1 MEPHAEQSRS
11 LNPVQQA
18 IPPNQAVINGNK
30 SANPADSK
38 SNSPSRAVKES
49 DKRTLRSQNGGL
61 RSKSELSWY
70 FPNYE
75 ELINDEPKEPDA
87 LTAETRIQIIE
98 DSVQTPTPALLS
110 TSPVRNAFNKLRP
123 SRAPEKPSTS
133 KMVQSASSDSES
145 AIAPVDAQ
153 RVDFSAID
161 RSTFVGQEDPLGDNF
176 YAKAHRRAERQ
187 EKQLRNIEKERA
199 MHEKVQLERLLE
211 SLKGHDWLKI
221 MGISGVTDVGKKSF
235 EPKRD
240 YFIREIEILL
250 EKFREWKEEEKRRK
264 TEREE
269 RLMAE
274 EGEAASE
281 DMTDVDAPNGS
292 DVDACAARQLHQEAI
307 SATGRQAPSKTAV
320 PRPAHPPSVQKPF
333 TSFYSKPYLRDAA
346 LGKHRRGRIRLAF
359 GQPLPVLKDKPFELP
374 GDILT
379 QDALAASAR
388 SRRRFRRESRT

>member
-1 MEPHAEQSRS
+1 M
-11 LNPVQQA
+11 VT
-18 IPPNQAVINGNK
+18 NGSE
-30 SANPADSK
+30 SANPANSK
-38 SNSPSRAVKES
+38 SECSSDAVKES
-49 DKRTLRSQNGGL
+49 DKRTLRSQNGGS

-87 LTAETRIQIIE
+87 LTAETRIQIIDE
-98 DSVQTPTPALLS
+98 SVTTPAPAPAPAPAPLS
-110 TSPVRNAFNKLRP
+110 TAPVRNAFNRVRP
-123 SRAPEKPSTS
+123 SRAPEIPTTDS
-133 KMVQSASSDSES
+133 MVQSASSDLDGT
-145 AIAPVDAQ
+145 IAPVDVQ
-153 RVDFSAID
+153 RVNFSAID
-161 RSTFVGQEDPLGDNF
+161 RSTFVGLEDPLDDKF

-221 MGISGVTDVGKKSF
+221 MGINGVTDGGKKSF

-240 YFIREIEILL
+240 YFIREIELLL

-281 DMTDVDAPNGS
+281 DMDDGDAPDGS
-292 DVDACAARQLHQEAI
+292 DVDACAARQLHQEAS
-307 SATGRQAPSKTAV
+307 SATGQRARSKTAL
-320 PRPAHPPSVQKPF
+320 PKPAQPPPVQKPF

-346 LGKHRRGRIRLAF
+346 LGKRRRGRIRLAF

-388 SRRRFRRESRT
+388 SRRRFRRGSRT